1 MPGIAED
8 LRCPLA
14 EGVTPRGSRPIK
26 LDANELPFDL
36 PPGPK
41 AELVKA
47 ALEISYNRYPDP
59 EAWSLR
65 TKLAERWGVSPQGVL
80 VGNGGDE
87 VLQMLFLAFVA
98 PGDLVLIPNPSFSMF
113 ERYALAFRAKLV
125 KVDFSY
131 PQLELRVEH
140 LLEGIERHRPRLV
153 ILDNPNNP
161 TGQVVDEEG
170 LREAASLCAEKGSVL
185 VVDEAYGEFYGKS
198 AIALVKEGFENVA
211 VVRTFSKAW
220 GLAALRVGYLLA
232 QKPICEAVKGV
243 KQPFNV
249 NAFSQRAAEIMLR
262 YGQWLESRV
271 MSIVYLRDRIVNAI
285 NSNLTLFRARRSQA
299 NFVLV
304 ETPLGEEV
312 ILRKAEEKDIKLKV
326 LKNPFADGC
335 WIRLTVGLEEEM
347 EAFVSLCEEL
357 ERDNSAR
364 REHLMLA

>member
-1 MPGIAED
+1 MSEIAGAKE
-8 LRCPLA
+8 RFGA
-14 EGVTPRGSRPIK
+14 GWRPSAKVKPAK

-41 AELVKA
+41 AEMVKV
-47 ALEISYNRYPDP
+47 ALELSYNRYPDP
-59 EAWSLR
+59 EARSLR
-65 TKLAERWGVSPQGVL
+65 TKLAERWGLSPEEVL

-87 VLQMLFLAFVA
+87 ILQMLFLAFVA
-98 PGDLVLIPNPSFSMF
+98 PGDAVLMPNPSFSMF
-113 ERYALAFRAKLV
+113 EKYASTFRAKTV

-131 PQLELRVEH
+131 PELELKVER
-140 LLEGIERHRPRLV
+140 LLEEIERHRPRLV

-161 TGQVVDEEG
+161 TGQVVEEEN
-170 LREAASLCAEKGSVL
+170 LRRVAKLCAETGSIA

-198 AIALVKEGFENVA
+198 ATALVRGGLEGVA

-220 GLAALRVGYLLA
+220 GLAALRIGYLLA
-232 QKPICEAVKGV
+232 PKSLCEAVRAI

-271 MSIVYLRDRIVNAI
+271 MSIVYLRDRIVSAI
-285 NSNLTLFRARRSQA
+285 NSGLTLFKARRSQA

-304 ETPLGEEV
+304 ETPLDEET
-312 ILRKAEEKDIKLKV
+312 ILRKAEEKEIKLKV
-326 LKNPFADGC
+326 LKNPFDKGS

-347 EAFVSLCEEL
+347 EAFLSMCEEL
-357 ERDNSAR
+357 ERENSSRCAQ
-364 REHLMLA
+364 LMLA